1 MSARMLTRL
10 VPHLAP
16 VLLVAELLVP
26 SPAFGDALT
35 PESGGSP
42 NADDIDTL
50 HKISL
55 YVAIVIFLIVEG
67 TLSRSLVR
75 QRARARRPACDAD
88 PRKHAARAR
97 LDGRGGADPRAAHRG
112 DLPLPRRHREP
123 ARRRPRR
130 SAGLAGPVRLDRP
143 ARAAR
148 RPALVAHRGER
159 PAVAVAL
166 GYA

>member
-1 MSARMLTRL
+1 MSARTLTRL

-35 PESGGSP
+35 PVSGGSP

-50 HKISL
+50 YKISL

-67 TLSRSLVR
+67 TLIRSLVR

-123 ARRRPRR
+123 ARRRPDGRR
-130 SAGLAGPVRLDRP
+130 ASQARFASIDLREPPADRP
-143 ARAAR
+143 YLRIEVNGQR
-148 RPALVAHRGER
+148 
-159 PAVAVAL
+159 
-166 GYA
+166 